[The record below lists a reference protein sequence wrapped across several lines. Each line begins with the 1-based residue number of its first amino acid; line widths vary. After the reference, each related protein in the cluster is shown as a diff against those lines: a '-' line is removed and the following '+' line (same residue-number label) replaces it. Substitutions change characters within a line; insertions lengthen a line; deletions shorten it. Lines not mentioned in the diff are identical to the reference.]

1 MSGRTVELDGWTAHE
16 YGRSARGL
24 PLEVFL
30 PASLGEGRVDGL
42 LTATQHGEE
51 SSGLLLAR
59 RLLERIPGTQTR
71 WAVAPCLNPDG
82 LLAGTRQNAAGVDL
96 NRNFPAASWQSG
108 TQFTYPPGIDPE
120 LRVAANRTQR
130 SSTGSGPGSEAETRA
145 TMALVSWLRPPLVI
159 DLHAPLE
166 LIFVHGESAR
176 PLAERLGAT
185 ASLPLEVDLD
195 GECPG
200 AFDDWLTE
208 QGIPTLVYE
217 VEQAGLPDLCGRHL
231 PGLEAALRGATAD

>member
-1 MSGRTVELDGWTAHE
+1 MSDAIGAIESWERRE
-16 YGRSARGL
+16 YGRSGRGL
-24 PLEVFL
+24 PLDVFV
-30 PASLGEGRVDGL
+30 PAAVGAGRVDGL

-59 RLLERIPGTQTR
+59 RLLERISGRDTR
-71 WAVAPCLNPDG
+71 WAIVPCLNPDG

-96 NRNFPAASWQSG
+96 NRNFPAASWRPG
-108 TQFTYPPGIDPE
+108 IQFTYPPGIDPA
-120 LRVAANRTQR
+120 LRVPANRKQR
-130 SSTGSGPGSEAETRA
+130 SSTGSGPGSEPEAQA
-145 TMALVSWLRPPLVI
+145 VMALVEELRPPLVI

-166 LIFVHGESAR
+166 VIFVHGEEAR
-176 PLAERLGAT
+176 PLAERLGAS
-185 ASLPLEVDLD
+185 AGLPLDVDLA

-217 VEQAGLPDLCGRHL
+217 VEHAGLPALCLRHL
-231 PGLEAALRGATAD
+231 PGLEAALRGSA